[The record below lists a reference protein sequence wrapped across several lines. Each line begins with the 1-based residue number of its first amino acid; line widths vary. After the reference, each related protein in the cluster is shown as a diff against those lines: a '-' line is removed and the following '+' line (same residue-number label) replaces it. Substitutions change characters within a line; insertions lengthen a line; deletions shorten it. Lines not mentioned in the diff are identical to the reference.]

1 MIIGYRNHEKRRAL
15 IKTRRLMNNLRYTP
29 VGNLFQHMKLLV
41 ARSGIQLHF
50 ARSVYD
56 TAQRRL

>member
-1 MIIGYRNHEKRRAL
+1 MIIGNRNHGKRRGL
-15 IKTRRLMNNLRYTP
+15 IKTGRLVTNLRYIR
-29 VGNLFQHMKLLV
+29 VGNLFEHMKLLV